1 MKNFYP
7 IQVIDLRIQ
16 IDHVNPKKMQLF
28 EEYRGEPDKAQTD
41 VRLINILI
49 RRRELKKMF
58 QMKIKQMKIEF
69 FKMTILNLKDFIL
82 KKKLRDDSMN
92 ESDLKKVYL
101 SNISQRFYN
110 NH

>member
-1 MKNFYP
+1 MKKFYP

-28 EEYRGEPDKAQTD
+28 EEYRGEPDNAQTD

-49 RRRELKKMF
+49 RGRELKKRF
-58 QMKIKQMKIEF
+58 QMKIKQLKIEF

-82 KKKLRDDSMN
+82 KKN
-92 ESDLKKVYL
+92 
-101 SNISQRFYN
+101 
-110 NH
+110 